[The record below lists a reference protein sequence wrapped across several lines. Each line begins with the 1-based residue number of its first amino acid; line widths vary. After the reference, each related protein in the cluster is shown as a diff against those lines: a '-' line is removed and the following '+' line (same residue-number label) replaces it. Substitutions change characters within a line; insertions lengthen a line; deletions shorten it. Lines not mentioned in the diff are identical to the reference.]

1 MLRDYILLKLKIG
14 IQVSN
19 RGILSPSVQVFSYIG
34 LWVQTSAQPKSQD
47 DYHKSDLTGLTG
59 LISSLQAL
67 NSEDNTHK
75 FLTQKVTNT

>member
-1 MLRDYILLKLKIG
+1 M
-14 IQVSN
+14 
-19 RGILSPSVQVFSYIG
+19 QVFSYIG

-75 FLTQKVTNT
+75 FLTQKVTNTWIQSLIQKHQITPEGN